1 MTIFFFETFLTGGVE
16 EEEGAGLVAQ
26 GGFKLLSGNV
36 SQYLIL
42 NHKLF
47 YSVLIYAD
55 ILWMQNVCFQVAGI
69 FFKAK
74 ASSRTAQGPI

>member
-1 MTIFFFETFLTGGVE
+1 MIFFFETFLTGGVE

-26 GGFKLLSGNV
+26 GGFKLLSGDV

-55 ILWMQNVCFQVAGI
+55 IL
-69 FFKAK
+69 
-74 ASSRTAQGPI
+74 